1 MSSVNIKKSSPANS
15 IYWIIAICAVF
26 TSAIQ
31 WLSDEASAQ
40 TISVWQSAES
50 GEWDDASNWLSTA
63 FPNNGQPNAA
73 DTYDVQIDQTG
84 TPYTVSISNVDPTNP
99 FGGSPTKNFT
109 ASTVT
114 LDSPDATLRIQDGF
128 FGGFD
133 SNSLTVTDALNVEQG
148 NFNVQGFGVDLG
160 QAPNFEGNLNQTGG
174 AVTIFGLVA
183 NSTVNQTGGTFSAAG
198 QFSNVQFNGT
208 LEVTNDLRPADGT
221 QLSGVVNIQRD
232 SGTSGVSLLYEG
244 SGSDPN
250 APVQANVGSDVTVN
264 LDAGTF
270 GGSVEAS
277 GNIALTID
285 PTATIRGFGE
295 VGAEGFSSGVVEP
308 SIINRGTVV
317 ADVESRT
324 LQVAARSGGG
334 VINQGALGAS
344 NDGILFLNVSSGTF
358 VQQSGQLFVDE
369 GTITAS
375 VILDI
380 QGGEVAGN
388 GTIDVNP
395 NGSGGGILIGGT
407 LTPGLNGAGQLI
419 VEGSLELTDLATS
432 KFQLGGVDAGATS
445 NGYDV
450 VTVQGELQLAGNLE
464 IDLIDGFED
473 SILSTDSFTVFN
485 LDPSGDAF
493 LAGAFANV
501 ANGGFLQTIDNDF
514 QFQVNYG
521 VDSQFDPDQVV
532 LSNFSPIAVPEPSAS
547 ILLCTIA
554 TLLTLRRHRQNTC

>member
-1 MSSVNIKKSSPANS
+1 
-15 IYWIIAICAVF
+15 
-26 TSAIQ
+26 
-31 WLSDEASAQ
+31 
-40 TISVWQSAES
+40 
-50 GEWDDASNWLSTA
+50 
-63 FPNNGQPNAA
+63 
-73 DTYDVQIDQTG
+73 
-84 TPYTVSISNVDPTNP
+84 
-99 FGGSPTKNFT
+99 
-109 ASTVT
+109 
-114 LDSPDATLRIQDGF
+114 
-128 FGGFD
+128 
-133 SNSLTVTDALNVEQG
+133 
-148 NFNVQGFGVDLG
+148 
-160 QAPNFEGNLNQTGG
+160 
-174 AVTIFGLVA
+174 
-183 NSTVNQTGGTFSAAG
+183 
-198 QFSNVQFNGT
+198 
-208 LEVTNDLRPADGT
+208 
-221 QLSGVVNIQRD
+221 
-232 SGTSGVSLLYEG
+232 
-244 SGSDPN
+244 
-250 APVQANVGSDVTVN
+250 
-264 LDAGTF
+264 
-270 GGSVEAS
+270 
-277 GNIALTID
+277 
-285 PTATIRGFGE
+285 
-295 VGAEGFSSGVVEP
+295 
-308 SIINRGTVV
+308 
-317 ADVESRT
+317 
-324 LQVAARSGGG
+324 